1 MCATLRAE
9 RIFSS
14 NFFLLKAFPPAKYF
28 WQFENG
34 TQTRNGAARG
44 FVGSVQRAEGGR
56 YTCTAFNE
64 LGNIKAEGGLTF
76 YLIYDIYLSSFA
88 AHLNVLFKPECTIN
102 KKVQDQVLYLSC
114 QVEAFPPNVTYFWY
128 HNEKLISCE
137 YNSDIEYKLDSLSLC
152 TFMAFN
158 SSIEY
163 FP

>member
-1 MCATLRAE
+1 M
-9 RIFSS
+9 RISLS
-14 NFFLLKAFPPAKYF
+14 TIQVLQVK
-28 WQFENG
+28 
-34 TQTRNGAARG
+34 
-44 FVGSVQRAEGGR
+44 
-56 YTCTAFNE
+56 
-64 LGNIKAEGGLTF
+64 F